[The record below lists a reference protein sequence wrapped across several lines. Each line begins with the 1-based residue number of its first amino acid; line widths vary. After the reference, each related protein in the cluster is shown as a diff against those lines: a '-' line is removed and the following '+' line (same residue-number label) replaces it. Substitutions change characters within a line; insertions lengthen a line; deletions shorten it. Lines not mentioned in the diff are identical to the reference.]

1 MIEFPSTTTVN
12 RILPKDKFVEHL
24 DLTPNLKKKLIS
36 DVVHIKILNKFS
48 KSVLGFRED
57 GDEEDCPKSLHLRGG
72 VRRKSDGGVTEF
84 EVKHYSMEQTSSQA
98 ENGEN
103 RGQGFCQG
111 MNVTTDYVT
120 LSALRATSPQ
130 GEALGKS
137 YQTNYI
143 NSPQVE
149 PLEKITEVLLLQ
161 IDLKK
166 PDFDSKLVE
175 AIARQNPHKLVFLL
189 RYLQYAKLA
198 VFYKKLYIGSW
209 KPFEE
214 VSLTL
219 NGNNMNEVW
228 LSFVWQ
234 VALYENGVV
243 GVGGDGCDCR
253 QQSSSQNRH
262 CEPLNEAWQ
271 STPFNKGGC
280 QAEPDRGIFNDNNSK
295 TSLSAK
301 ADISPY
307 KGEYN
312 GVITK
317 SQLDHQLDL
326 QNKAEAIKK
335 EIVKLESAIRKERQP
350 KRKFEMHQK
359 MLELVESLE
368 SMGRSE

>member
-1 MIEFPSTTTVN
+1 MLEFPSTTAVN

-48 KSVLGFRED
+48 GLVLNFIEYSRQNPHRTAGFASS
-57 GDEEDCPKSLHLRGG
+57 PFSNF
-72 VRRKSDGGVTEF
+72 VT
-84 EVKHYSMEQTSSQA
+84 A
-98 ENGEN
+98 
-103 RGQGFCQG
+103 
-111 MNVTTDYVT
+111 
-120 LSALRATSPQ
+120 SPQ
-130 GEALGKS
+130 RGAALYKKDAPQKQSFGGAGERSETEGATHEVSGEGVLS
-137 YQTNYI
+137 L
-143 NSPQVE
+143 E
-149 PLEKITEVLLLQ
+149 EKISEVLLLQ

-175 AIARQNPHKLVFLL
+175 AIAKQNPHKLVFLL

-198 VFYKKLYIGSW
+198 VYYKKLYVGSW
-209 KPFEE
+209 RPFEE

-228 LSFVWQ
+228 LSFVGQ
-234 VALYENGVV
+234 VAVRDVV
-243 GVGGDGCDCR
+243 GGNCR
-253 QQSSSQNRH
+253 QQSSCQNRH
-262 CEPLNEAWQ
+262 CEEHSDEAIQ
-271 STPFNKGGC
+271 TPFGKGGC
-280 QAEPDRGIFNDNNSK
+280 QVEPDRGILNSNNSK

-350 KRKFEMHQK
+350 KRKFEMHK
-359 MLELVESLE
+359 KLLELKGSLE
-368 SMGRSE
+368 SLLDFRG

>member
-1 MIEFPSTTTVN
+1 MIEFPSTTAVN

-48 KSVLGFRED
+48 KSVLGFRDLDEVGND
-57 GDEEDCPKSLHLRGG
+57 SIPPFIKGDVSEADRGILNNETENLSVSLC
-72 VRRKSDGGVTEF
+72 S
-84 EVKHYSMEQTSSQA
+84 
-98 ENGEN
+98 
-103 RGQGFCQG
+103 
-111 MNVTTDYVT
+111 
-120 LSALRATSPQ
+120 TSPLIK
-130 GEALGKS
+130 GSNKTTS
-137 YQTNYI
+137 T
-143 NSPQVE
+143 QVE

-228 LSFVWQ
+228 LSFVGQ
-234 VALYENGVV
+234 VALREVV
-243 GVGGDGCDCR
+243 
-253 QQSSSQNRH
+253 
-262 CEPLNEAWQ
+262 
-271 STPFNKGGC
+271 
-280 QAEPDRGIFNDNNSK
+280 NDNREQRPLS
-295 TSLSAK
+295 SLSATLPPAKLGADLDYTDEEGSSSRCSPK
-301 ADISPY
+301 AESCW
-307 KGEYN
+307 GSCHEVTE
-312 GVITK
+312 GVLSK
-317 SQLDHQLDL
+317 KQLDHQLDL
-326 QNKAEAIKK
+326 QNKAEALKK
-335 EIVKLESAIRKERQP
+335 EIVKLESAIRKEKQP

-368 SMGRSE
+368 RLSAKASFRDKR